1 MSERDASACK
11 EKVEKR
17 QIRQGPG
24 HSIYLDN
31 LVFHI
36 YPWVWQKVEQRP
48 NHQDNK
54 EFG

>member
-31 LVFHI
+31 LVFHF
-36 YPWVWQKVEQRP
+36 YPWQKVEQRP
-48 NHQDNK
+48 NRQDNK
-54 EFG
+54 ESG